1 LLIDVQDLGC
11 TLGKVNSLPYLQVV
25 RCIIVI
31 YCASCGKQIDDEANF
46 CPKCGT
52 RTAKA
57 VRDGVSIPFSETQM
71 KADIERAIAQ
81 ASKAID
87 EGVKIAQI
95 ALQDVVTRV
104 DEEVRIARGKS
115 RDTSAPFFC
124 IACGGENNRTAKY
137 CMKCGK
143 ELK

>member
-1 LLIDVQDLGC
+1 MFE
-11 TLGKVNSLPYLQVV
+11 KVNSLLYPQ
-25 RCIIVI
+25 IISGIPMI

-57 VRDGVSIPFSETQM
+57 VKDGVTIPFSETQV
-71 KADIERAIAQ
+71 KVDIERALAQ

-95 ALQDVVTRV
+95 ALHDVAIRV
-104 DEEVRIARGKS
+104 DEEVRMARGKS
-115 RDTSAPFFC
+115 REQSVSLYC
-124 IACGGENNRTAKY
+124 IACGSENNQTAKY

>member
-1 LLIDVQDLGC
+1 M
-11 TLGKVNSLPYLQVV
+11 
-25 RCIIVI
+25 I

-46 CPKCGT
+46 CSKCGT

-57 VRDGVSIPFSETQM
+57 VKDGVAIPFSETQM
-71 KADIERAIAQ
+71 KADIERALAQ

-95 ALQDVVTRV
+95 ALQDVATRV
-104 DEEVRIARGKS
+104 DEEVRLARGKS
-115 RDTSAPFFC
+115 RDQSAPFYC
-124 IACGGENNRTAKY
+124 VACGSENNRTAKY

-143 ELK
+143 DLK

>member
-1 LLIDVQDLGC
+1 MHRNLQC
-11 TLGKVNSLPYLQVV
+11 TLGKVNSLPYPQVV
-25 RCIIVI
+25 RCSTLI
-31 YCASCGKQIDDEANF
+31 YCVSCGKQIDDEANF

-57 VRDGVSIPFSETQM
+57 VKDGVSIPFSETQM

-81 ASKAID
+81 ASRAID

-115 RDTSAPFFC
+115 KDQSAPFFC
-124 IACGGENNRTAKY
+124 VACGGENNRTAKY